1 MELEEALQGGLE
13 LQLDSLRP
21 ARPAPF
27 SPVEKAAPGAGGGLP
42 PEDWTAGPPAPR
54 GRAPIS
60 IARKKKGG
68 LRGGAQSFTAT
79 SRC

>member
-1 MELEEALQGGLE
+1 MELEEAFKLE
-13 LQLDSLRP
+13 LQLDWSWLRP